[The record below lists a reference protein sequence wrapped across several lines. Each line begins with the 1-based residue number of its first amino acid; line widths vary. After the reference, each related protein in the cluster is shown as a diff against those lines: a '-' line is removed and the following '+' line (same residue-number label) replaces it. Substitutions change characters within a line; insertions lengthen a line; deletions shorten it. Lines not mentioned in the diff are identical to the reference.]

1 MNVKDMRGVWVTM
14 VTPFDEEYRVDYSV
28 MKDQVEWYIGRGV
41 NGIFAVCQSSEMD
54 LLDRAE
60 RKKIAET
67 VVKAAAGRVPVVAS
81 GHLSDGLEEQLR
93 DVESIREAGVDAVVL
108 VTNRFAGKNEG
119 EDVFLKNLDV
129 FLNRVDSSVSLGM
142 YECPSPYKRLLSD
155 REMSYCAQ
163 SGRIGFFKDTSCET
177 ERMKKRV
184 EVTKSS
190 GLRIFNANSATLL
203 QSLRDGVA
211 GYSGVMA
218 NFHPELYGWLCRH
231 FDDEPEKAERL
242 SAFLSVASM
251 SECRNYPDC
260 AKYYMKKEL
269 PQMGIYSRKIQE
281 KDLPEFIKRE
291 INSLELLTQEFRRDC
306 GIRM

>member
-1 MNVKDMRGVWVTM
+1 MNTKDMKGVWVTM
-14 VTPFDEEYRVDYSV
+14 VTPFDEKYRVDYDV
-28 MKDQVEWYIGRGV
+28 IEDQVEWYIERGV

-60 RKKIAET
+60 RKKIAKT
-67 VVKAAAGRVPVVAS
+67 VVKAAGGRVPVVAS
-81 GHLSDGLEEQLR
+81 GHLSDGMEEQLR
-93 DVESIREAGVDAVVL
+93 DVESVCEAEVDAIVL
-108 VTNRFAGKNEG
+108 VSNRFAGRKEG
-119 EDVFLKNLDV
+119 EDVFLRNLEALLSRIDG
-129 FLNRVDSSVSLGM
+129 SVSLGM
-142 YECPSPYKRLLSD
+142 YECPSPYKRLLSE
-155 REMSYCAQ
+155 REICYCAQ

-177 ERMKKRV
+177 QRMKRRV
-184 EVTKSS
+184 ELTRSS

-218 NFHPELYGWLCRH
+218 NFHPELYSWLCSH

-260 AKYYMKKEL
+260 AKYYMKREL
-269 PQMGIYSRKIQE
+269 PEMGIYSRKIRE

-291 INSLELLTQEFRRDC
+291 INSVELLSQEFRRDC